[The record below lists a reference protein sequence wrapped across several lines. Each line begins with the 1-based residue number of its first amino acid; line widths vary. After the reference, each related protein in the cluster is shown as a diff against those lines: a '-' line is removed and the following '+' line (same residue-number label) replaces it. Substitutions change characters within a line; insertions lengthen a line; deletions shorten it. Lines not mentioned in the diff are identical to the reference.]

1 MTYSTVIEP
10 SSGFVTMPRPSNVHR
25 DSDQVLLRL
34 PDGMRD
40 ALKRMAAENDR
51 SMNAQIVALLR
62 PLVKPSKANV

>member
-1 MTYSTVIEP
+1 
-10 SSGFVTMPRPSNVHR
+10 MPRPSTVHR